1 MQKPDGFR
9 KQEKDQH
16 AREGREEG
24 GRALLRDV
32 VYALLIT

>member
-1 MQKPDGFR
+1 MQKPDGIR

-16 AREGREEG
+16 AREGREER
-24 GRALLRDV
+24 GRTLLRDV